1 MEKVMVIYIN
11 EVVVT
16 VVKLWKCTQLENK
29 ECSSALEE
37 DQKKWILRR
46 LAFISKKLITLNKG

>member
-1 MEKVMVIYIN
+1 MVIYIN

-16 VVKLWKCTQLENK
+16 VVKVWKCTQK
-29 ECSSALEE
+29 TRECSSALEE
-37 DQKKWILRR
+37 GQKKRILRR